1 MKRVFGTLRRSVLP
15 TVCLA
20 ATLAAAGCATST
32 APDAQAASASC
43 AEAGRWVEPATK
55 RVLDAR
61 TLLAE
66 LAGKDVVLLGEQ
78 HTAKDHHVWQAQTI
92 AAIQALNPDIVL
104 GFEMFPRSVQPA
116 LDAWTSGAT
125 SRKEFL
131 EQSRWSEVW
140 GYESDLYMPMFE
152 QARVNRTPMVALNV
166 ARTLISKV
174 GRDGWASVAEDDRE
188 GVTDPAPASIAYRE
202 SLAEVFLAKLQH
214 GHGRAAGSNG
224 GATDNPE
231 SNLESVMASEPFA
244 NFVQA
249 QLTWDRAMAEALAT
263 AKKDN
268 PKALIVGVMGRGHID
283 HGHGVPHQLSDL
295 GIDDVAVLIPL
306 QAGEDCATAEPGL
319 ADAVFTVDPPAPAAA
334 EKPKPRL
341 GVMIEPVDQGDQGD
355 EGDQGIRIV
364 QVTPK
369 SIAEAAGLS
378 AADIIVEAAG
388 IQVRQV
394 RDLVEII
401 QRQAPGTWLPL
412 EIRRGAETLSVIA
425 KFPPL
430 SEGEQ

>member
-1 MKRVFGTLRRSVLP
+1 MKRVFGTLRRSVL
-15 TVCLA
+15 TTFWLA

-32 APDAQAASASC
+32 VPDAQAASASC
-43 AEAGRWVEPATK
+43 AEAGRWVDPATK

-61 TLLAE
+61 ALLAE

-78 HTAKDHHVWQAQTI
+78 HTAKDHHVWQAQII
-92 AAIQALNPDIVL
+92 AALQALKPDIVL

-125 SRKEFL
+125 SRTEFL

-166 ARTLISKV
+166 ARPLISKV

-188 GVTDPAPASIAYRE
+188 GVTDPAPASLAYRE

-214 GHGRAAGSNG
+214 GHGRAAGNNG
-224 GATDNPE
+224 GATDSPE
-231 SNLESVMASEPFA
+231 STLESVMASEPFA

-268 PKALIVGVMGRGHID
+268 PMALIVGVMGRGHID
-283 HGHGVPHQLSDL
+283 HGYGVPHQLSDL

-334 EKPKPRL
+334 ENPKPRL
-341 GVMIEPVDQGDQGD
+341 GVMIEPV
-355 EGDQGIRIV
+355 EQGIRIV
-364 QVTPK
+364 NVTPN

-378 AADIIVEAAG
+378 PADIIVEAAG

-412 EIRRGAETLSVIA
+412 EIRRGAETLPVIA

-430 SEGEQ
+430 SEADQ

>member
-1 MKRVFGTLRRSVLP
+1 MKQIIGTFRRSVLP

-20 ATLAAAGCATST
+20 AALAAAGCAAKTV
-32 APDAQAASASC
+32 PEAQAASTSC
-43 AEAGRWVEPATK
+43 AEAGRWVDPATK
-55 RVLDAR
+55 RILDAR

-92 AAIQALNPDIVL
+92 AALQALHPDIVL

-116 LDAWTSGAT
+116 LDAWVSGAT
-125 SRKEFL
+125 TRTEFL

-152 QARVNRTPMVALNV
+152 QARLNRTPMIALNV
-166 ARTLISKV
+166 ARPLIAKV
-174 GRDGWASVAEDDRE
+174 GREGWASVAEDERE
-188 GVTDPAPASIAYRE
+188 GVTDPAPASLSYRR
-202 SLAEVFLAKLQH
+202 SLAEVYRAKSLH
-214 GHGRAAGSNG
+214 GGSRHGSSND
-224 GATDNPE
+224 ATSESPE
-231 SNLESVMASEPFA
+231 PDLDSIMASEPFA

-268 PKALIVGVMGRGHID
+268 PQALIVGVMGRGHIEYR
-283 HGHGVPHQLSDL
+283 HGVPHQLSDL

-306 QAGEDCATAEPGL
+306 VAGEDCASAQPGL
-319 ADAVFTVDPPAPAAA
+319 ADAVFTVDPPAQTVA
-334 EKPKPRL
+334 EPPKPRL
-341 GVMIEPVDQGDQGD
+341 GVMIEPV
-355 EGDQGIRIV
+355 EQGIRIV
-364 QVTPK
+364 NVTPN
-369 SIAEAAGLS
+369 SIAETAGLS
-378 AADIIVEAAG
+378 GDDIILTAAG
-388 IQVRQV
+388 VPVRQV

-412 EIRRGAETLSVIA
+412 DVRRGAETIQVVA

-430 SEGEQ
+430 AGTDQ